1 VVLGWPPVLL
11 LLLSV
16 VGGRWSGRS
25 GDVVDFSTLPFR
37 GDAPWRIK
45 EELGRSGPL
54 VSVLDRVDFFF
65 CPSLV
70 FVGADDGVSG
80 RVLERFGY
88 QLGRPGWCVVTTL
101 SGGLHPLL
109 GSLYTGVLGLKLCEV
124 SGLFNTGEGIA
135 SGHPDRPARSTVSQ
149 HVGFSDMI
157 LWVPLENLKLLRR
170 EGGRLQGVSS
180 GRRRRE
186 RPGASYK
193 DLFVIFI
200 FSKGVFVSCMM

>member
-124 SGLFNTGEGIA
+124 SGLFNTGEGMA
-135 SGHPDRPARSTVSQ
+135 SGHPNRPARSTVSQ

-157 LWVPLENLKLLRR
+157 LWVPLENFEVASSGSWSVSGCLLRPPAAR
-170 EGGRLQGVSS
+170 TTGSFLQGLVCNFYFFPRVS
-180 GRRRRE
+180 
-186 RPGASYK
+186 
-193 DLFVIFI
+193 L
-200 FSKGVFVSCMM
+200 